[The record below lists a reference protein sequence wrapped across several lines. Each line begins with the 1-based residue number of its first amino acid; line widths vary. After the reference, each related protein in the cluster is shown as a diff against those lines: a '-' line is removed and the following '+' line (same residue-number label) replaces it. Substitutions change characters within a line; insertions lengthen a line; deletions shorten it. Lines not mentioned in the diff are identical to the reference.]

1 MKISKELIERY
12 HHGRCTE
19 EERAAVEEWLLSDD
33 TEETVGWESPEQ
45 RTAVQAEMWEDIA
58 GVLPASQDA
67 PMSRKKPVILR
78 AFWKPAVAAGLLAAL
93 GAALYTAKNQSGTQE
108 VIALSNI
115 SGTENKDL
123 HEKDFTLSIGPKS
136 NVAINSKTG
145 TLDFC
150 GAVLINP
157 KEDIEL
163 TFQGSCANPTQNR
176 ETVAMKKGQNY
187 IALNYGG
194 HARAAEAV
202 AGEVPAGEV
211 PAGEVIVVEE
221 GAMVS
226 LPPLVLKQLMHQFN
240 I

>member
-1 MKISKELIERY
+1 MKISKELIEKY
-12 HHGRCTE
+12 HHGQCTD
-19 EERAAVEEWLLSDD
+19 EERAAVEDWLFSDD
-33 TEETVGWESPEQ
+33 ADETVQWGSPEEK
-45 RTAVQAEMWEDIA
+45 TTLGAEIWAGIA
-58 GVLPASQDA
+58 DVA
-67 PMSRKKPVILR
+67 PSAEEKPVPRIKHTVIR
-78 AFWKPAVAAGLLAAL
+78 SFWKPAVAACLLAVL
-93 GAALYTAKNQSGTQE
+93 GSVIYSMQRPENGE
-108 VIALSNI
+108 VIALNNI

-123 HEKDFTLSIGPKS
+123 HEKEFSLSIAPKS

-145 TLDFC
+145 IMDFC

-163 TFQGSCANPTQNR
+163 TIQGSCANPTQNS
-176 ETVAMKKGQNY
+176 EKVSLKKGQNY

-194 HARAAEAV
+194 NSQYASS
-202 AGEVPAGEV
+202 
-211 PAGEVIVVEE
+211 GEVIVVKE

>member
-1 MKISKELIERY
+1 MKISKELIEKY
-12 HHGRCTE
+12 HLGRCTE
-19 EERAAVEEWLLSDD
+19 EERRAVEDWLFSDD
-33 TEETVGWESPEQ
+33 AEETMQWDSPEQ
-45 RTAVQAEMWEDIA
+45 KAALGAEMWTEISDVMPA
-58 GVLPASQDA
+58 GAGKPLRGSQSA
-67 PMSRKKPVILR
+67 LIRS
-78 AFWKPAVAAGLLAAL
+78 FWKPAVAACLLAMAGSL
-93 GAALYTAKNQSGTQE
+93 IYSLQRPAKEGQ
-108 VIALSNI
+108 VIALNNL

-123 HEKDFTLSIGPKS
+123 HEKEFSLSIAPKS

-145 TLDFC
+145 IMDFC

-163 TFQGSCANPTQNR
+163 TIQGSCANPTQNI
-176 ETVAMKKGQNY
+176 EKVSLKKGQNY

-194 HARAAEAV
+194 NAQSGYASS
-202 AGEVPAGEV
+202 
-211 PAGEVIVVEE
+211 GEVIVVRE